1 MLMRSNAILN
11 KIAIFILYPVILKE
25 NMSTTA
31 WIWYLKQSFIL
42 KLYFSLKTQFTSM
55 TLISHT
61 SFLSVEL
68 RKPKISVTTLCI
80 YGIISPSIILKSQ
93 CIYNIVST
101 AEDDKKMNQFWV
113 GDDLEICSLIWFEE
127 DKTTQ

>member
-1 MLMRSNAILN
+1 
-11 KIAIFILYPVILKE
+11 
-25 NMSTTA
+25 
-31 WIWYLKQSFIL
+31 
-42 KLYFSLKTQFTSM
+42 M

-68 RKPKISVTTLCI
+68 RKPKISVTTLSI

-113 GDDLEICSLIWFEE
+113 GDDLEICSLI
-127 DKTTQ
+127 